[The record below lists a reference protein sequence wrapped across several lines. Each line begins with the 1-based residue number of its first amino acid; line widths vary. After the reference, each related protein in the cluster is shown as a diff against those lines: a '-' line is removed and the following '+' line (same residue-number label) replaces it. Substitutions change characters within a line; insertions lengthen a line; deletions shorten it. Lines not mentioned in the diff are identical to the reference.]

1 VPLREDLDFSLTDED
16 DEDFTRS
23 NIPVGIND
31 GIMDTEETEDLIE

>member
-1 VPLREDLDFSLTDED
+1 VPLREDLDFDLSDED

-31 GIMDTEETEDLIE
+31 GIMDTEDAEDLIQ